1 MGRGTE
7 KASPARCW
15 LLVQAFEAL
24 KGGENTLS
32 RGVSTSCHGSEV
44 GDVKLPR
51 KALYPLRHDGLYPK
65 PTQVGW

>member
-7 KASPARCW
+7 KASQARCW
-15 LLVQAFEAL
+15 LLVQAFKAL
-24 KGGENTLS
+24 KGGENALS
-32 RGVSTSCHGSEV
+32 QGVSTSCHGSEV

-51 KALYPLRHDGLYPK
+51 KALYPLKHHCQYPK